1 MVSVPVREPGCR
13 DCSVRGPAWQQ
24 GRCSGCHHAGITE
37 ASPQGAFLRIS
48 EEKGATCRVSWEEI
62 GSCKQP
68 PPPRQGGSRRKA
80 PRPTAGQRK
89 GTISPIPP
97 SRPPDVA
104 KDHEVDLIDTTPI
117 LQGNG
122 LLAHTASAGDSDPQ
136 LQNLWTL
143 THPYGQVLGAA
154 SSWFLTRAGT
164 AGGNQGPEKTTA

>member
-1 MVSVPVREPGCR
+1 MQSFLGG
-13 DCSVRGPAWQQ
+13 DWQLQ
-24 GRCSGCHHAGITE
+24 T
-37 ASPQGAFLRIS
+37 
-48 EEKGATCRVSWEEI
+48 T
-62 GSCKQP
+62 P
-68 PPPRQGGSRRKA
+68 PPDRGAQGPKA

-136 LQNLWTL
+136 NLWTL

-164 AGGNQGPEKTTA
+164 AGNQGPEKTTA